1 MRASGIGIKAVLAC
15 AAACLS
21 VAASVGPARAAAEKP
36 VAGQQTHFADG
47 TWSALP
53 QAGPDGKVRQ
63 CVLVAMRQRSG
74 ANGPI
79 ETRFTF
85 VISRGSGLAVIIA
98 DDGLPSEWVLDDR
111 AQLLI
116 DNRAFPSDAF
126 TMGARVAF
134 HPGDAAG
141 ALDALAKAKD
151 VTLRSAGVGIDS
163 GPIRLRL
170 PGEAL
175 GWLKQCGQIFDI
187 PIDHPT
193 DPNAPA
199 MPEPRPPV
207 TKVLF
212 PAPTPAG
219 PPGIDDKQK
228 IDGWDASELR
238 DRDGHVA
245 VCFIRR
251 HYVTGSEPGSR
262 QIGTFL
268 MVSRTKGL
276 TMMLK
281 DSTLDNQEG
290 QPIEATFTIEG
301 KPFTAFTSS
310 VLGNDEIGVN
320 PTHGKEL
327 AAVFENG
334 GRFAFKTKQVGLE
347 FPVQTGVI
355 GWLRA
360 CARRS
365 DIAIEPQTG
374 QRPGQ

>member
-1 MRASGIGIKAVLAC
+1 MGTKAVLAC

-21 VAASVGPARAAAEKP
+21 IAVLATPARAAAEKP
-36 VAGQQTHFADG
+36 VAGQQVRFSDG

-53 QAGPDGKVRQ
+53 QVGPDGKVRQ
-63 CVLVAMRQRSG
+63 CVLVAMRERSG
-74 ANGPI
+74 PGGPVD
-79 ETRFTF
+79 TRFTF
-85 VISRGSGLAVIIA
+85 VISRGSGFAVIIA
-98 DDGLPSEWVLDDR
+98 DDGLPSDWVLDDR
-111 AQLLI
+111 AQFFI
-116 DNRAFPSDAF
+116 DNLSFPSDAF

-134 HPGDAAG
+134 HPGEAAG

-151 VTLRSAGVGIDS
+151 VTLRSAGVGVDS
-163 GPIRLRL
+163 GPIRLHL

-175 GWLKQCGQIFDI
+175 NWLRQCGQTFDI
-187 PIDHPT
+187 PVDHPT
-193 DPNAPA
+193 DPNAPPL
-199 MPEPRPPV
+199 PEPRPPV

-212 PAPTPAG
+212 PAQTPAG

-238 DRDGHVA
+238 DGNGHVA

-251 HYVTGSEPGSR
+251 HYAMGSEPGSR

-268 MVSRTKGL
+268 MVSRLKGL

-281 DSTLDNQEG
+281 DSTLNNPEG
-290 QPIEATFTIEG
+290 QAVDATFTIEG
-301 KPFTAFTSS
+301 KPFTAFSAR
-310 VLGNDEIGVN
+310 VLGNDEIGVF
-320 PTHGKEL
+320 PDHGMRL
-327 AAVFENG
+327 AALFENG
-334 GRFAFKTKQVGLE
+334 GRFEFKTKQVGLE

-365 DIAIEPQTG
+365 DIAIEPTQAG
-374 QRPGQ
+374 Q

>member
-1 MRASGIGIKAVLAC
+1 MRSNGIGIKAVLAC
-15 AAACLS
+15 AAACLL
-21 VAASVGPARAAAEKP
+21 ATTLTAPARAAADKP
-36 VAGQQTHFADG
+36 VAGQQARFPDG

-53 QAGPDGKVRQ
+53 QVGPDGKVRQ

-74 ANGPI
+74 PGSPI
-79 ETRFTF
+79 DTRFTF
-85 VISRGSGLAVIIA
+85 VISRGSGFAVIIA
-98 DDGLPSEWVLDDR
+98 DDGLPAEWVLDDR

-116 DNRAFPSDAF
+116 DNLSFPSDAF

-134 HPGDAAG
+134 HPGNAAG

-151 VTLRSAGVGIDS
+151 ITLRSDGVGVDS
-163 GPIRLRL
+163 GPIKLHL

-175 GWLKQCGQIFDI
+175 TWLKQCGQTFDI
-187 PIDHPT
+187 PVDHPT
-193 DPNAPA
+193 DPNAPP

-262 QIGTFL
+262 EIGTFL
-268 MVSRTKGL
+268 MVSRMKGL
-276 TMMLK
+276 TLMLK
-281 DSTLDNQEG
+281 DSTLNNPEG
-290 QPIEATFTIEG
+290 QPVDATFTIEG
-301 KPFTAFTSS
+301 KPFTAFSAS
-310 VLGNDEIGVN
+310 VLGNDEIGVYPN
-320 PTHGKEL
+320 HGKEL
-327 AAVFENG
+327 AALFENG
-334 GRFAFKTKQVGLE
+334 GRFEFKTKQVGLE

-365 DIAIEPQTG
+365 DIAIEPPQAG
-374 QRPGQ
+374 Q

>member
-1 MRASGIGIKAVLAC
+1 MTIQHFLRAVTGMV
-15 AAACLS
+15 ACLLM
-21 VAASVGPARAAAEKP
+21 ATAIAGPARAAVEKP
-36 VAGQQTHFADG
+36 VAGQQVRFPDG

-53 QAGPDGKVRQ
+53 QVGPDGKVRQ
-63 CVLVAMRQRSG
+63 CVLVAMRQRNG
-74 ANGPI
+74 ADGPI
-79 ETRFTF
+79 DTRFTF

-98 DDGLPSEWVLDDR
+98 DDALPSEWVLDDR
-111 AQLLI
+111 AQLII
-116 DNRAFPSDAF
+116 DNHAFPSDAF

-141 ALDALAKAKD
+141 ALGALAKAKD
-151 VTLRSAGVGIDS
+151 LTLRSAGIGVDS
-163 GPIRLRL
+163 GPVNLRL
-170 PGEAL
+170 PGDAL
-175 GWLKQCGQIFDI
+175 SWLKQCGQVFAI

-193 DPNAPA
+193 DPNAPP

-212 PAPTPAG
+212 PPQTPAG

-262 QIGTFL
+262 QIATFL
-268 MVSRTKGL
+268 MVSRLKGL

-281 DSTLDNQEG
+281 DSTLNNPEG
-290 QPIEATFTIEG
+290 QPVEATFTVEG
-301 KPFTAFTSS
+301 KPFTAFSAA
-310 VLGNDEIGVN
+310 VLGNDEIGIN

-327 AAVFENG
+327 AALFENG
-334 GRFAFKTKQVGLE
+334 GRFEFKTKQVGLE

-365 DIAIEPQTG
+365 DIAIEPQLN
-374 QRPGQ
+374 Q